1 MSKKSK
7 KEREKRYHI
16 NSDGFT
22 DSNSKMK
29 EEMENTLD
37 DLFREHLKSG
47 EASEYDPE
55 NDSEEV
61 ITNPESFIKEMESL
75 ETTMEDL
82 KKEEKHEVNQ
92 VVTQWKDQIPPKKVE
107 EVKPVENRFSD
118 LLKSGVYS
126 DNNKDD
132 EDDLNLEIYTPENT
146 PEPEMSIRAEASL
159 DKENLYNLDEK
170 SSKEEIEDNYDVSS
184 VTLNSD
190 EVNSEEECN
199 SKSIF
204 PYDSFTCDFNM
215 YHERYFFVILDASGV
230 IHKLFIQS
238 VESDKVKNYNEYQ
251 WSLALTYIFDR
262 YMDSKLPDMIMSYD
276 DFKKK
281 FYDKDMDEYMLP
293 DVFTAK
299 LVKMNDIDL
308 AFINF
313 TTDSCVANTA
323 GYLAGMDNINAVNLI
338 YQINSLVVNK
348 YPYTYEDVKAMTD
361 KQYSTIDDYLSEVQD
376 EIGGYYSVKE
386 DNLYMREFPYSS
398 VDNLIRLI
406 DSEPEETP
414 RSSVLNSIKDAEDD
428 TDELDDNEDESD
440 NYEDEGKEHLDVE
453 EISDSEDI
461 DLPMFTPIRRDN

>member
-22 DSNSKMK
+22 TDSKMK

-61 ITNPESFIKEMESL
+61 ITNPKSFIKEMESL
-75 ETTMEDL
+75 ETAMEEL
-82 KKEEKHEVNQ
+82 KKEENPEVNQ
-92 VVTQWKDQIPPKKVE
+92 VVTQWKDQTPTKKVE

-126 DNNKDD
+126 DNNKED

-146 PEPEMSIRAEASL
+146 PEREMNIRAEV
-159 DKENLYNLDEK
+159 
-170 SSKEEIEDNYDVSS
+170 SSDEEIEDNYDVSS
-184 VTLNSD
+184 AALNSD
-190 EVNSEEECN
+190 EVNPEEECN
-199 SKSIF
+199 SNSIF

-215 YHERYFFVILDASGV
+215 YHERHFFVILDASGI

-238 VESDKVKNYNEYQ
+238 AESDKVKNYNEYQ

-281 FYDKDMDEYMLP
+281 FYDKDTDEYMLP

-299 LVKMNDIDL
+299 LVKMDNMDL

-313 TTDSCVANTA
+313 TTDSCVADTA

-376 EIGGYYSVKE
+376 KIGGYYSVKE
-386 DNLYMREFPYSS
+386 DDLYMREFPYSS

-414 RSSVLNSIKDAEDD
+414 GTSVLNSIKDVEDD

-440 NYEDEGKEHLDVE
+440 NYDDEGREHLGFE